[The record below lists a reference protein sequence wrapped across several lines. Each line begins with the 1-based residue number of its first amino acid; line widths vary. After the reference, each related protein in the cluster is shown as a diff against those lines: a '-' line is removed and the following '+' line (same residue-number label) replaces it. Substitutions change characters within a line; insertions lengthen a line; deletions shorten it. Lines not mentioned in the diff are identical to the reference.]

1 MNSCE
6 AESKSVLVELL
17 RQGYLSLEDALT
29 LANSLDCKAEKRV
42 DDISFRN
49 LSPKGMEYLYGM
61 RPENVQN

>member
-1 MNSCE
+1 MIVRSAISSLFE
-6 AESKSVLVELL
+6 AKKVGEFEMAN
-17 RQGYLSLEDALT
+17 LS
-29 LANSLDCKAEKRV
+29 NSLNHPTEKRV